1 MPTIKMEVGKL
12 NREQKEKLIKEF
24 TESAARILSLP
35 PEAFTVYLKEND
47 YDNIGV
53 GGKLLSDALKK

>member
-1 MPTIKMEVGKL
+1 MEVGKL

>member
-1 MPTIKMEVGKL
+1 MEVGKL

-24 TESAARILSLP
+24 TESAARILALP
-35 PEAFTVYLKEND
+35 PEAFTVYLNEND

-53 GGKLLSDALKK
+53 GGRLLSDALKK